1 MDQKFQWMRELLG
14 RLELSNDQW
23 QNAAGATRSY
33 LGRAIERDLSEFR
46 RLCQSV
52 RQEALAGTVS

>member
-1 MDQKFQWMRELLG
+1 MDQKYQWMRELLG

-23 QNAAGATRSY
+23 QHAAPATKSF

-46 RLCQSV
+46 RLCRSV
-52 RQEALAGTVS
+52 RQEALAATVS